1 MTVVPF
7 NPVPVPSKSEFD
19 ELVEEVN
26 RAIKAMWDAFRA
38 FQSVFNAAL
47 RTIQTAS
54 LGLASNVVNA
64 CIDAFN
70 WLMEQLEKAVNEA
83 VKIFMAL
90 AAPWFI
96 KAIGDGLEEHVLSEV
111 TTLAESLNPEET
123 ASKAEWTGEGA
134 KAFFATVTK
143 QGSAMTSAQSAIRA
157 IANNMS
163 SLGQSG
169 EFAVIQFF
177 LSIGTATV
185 ALCVGI
191 PGLTPPVTPAG
202 VIASTVGVGAIISAI
217 HAIYSFIS
225 SQTQA
230 VSAFKRAT
238 ADNLS
243 GSSFPGGSWPP
254 GVAAGQD
261 GATMGDGTVTDG
273 DADWSRQVG

>member
-1 MTVVPF
+1 MTVLPF
-7 NPVPVPSKSEFD
+7 PPVPMPGKTEFD
-19 ELVEEVN
+19 ELVEEVK

-47 RTIQTAS
+47 RTIQRAS
-54 LGLASNVVNA
+54 LGLASNIVNA

-70 WLMEQLEKAVNEA
+70 WLMDQLEKAVEEA

-90 AAPWFI
+90 NAPWFI
-96 KAIGDGLEEHVLSEV
+96 KIIGDGIEEDVLPKV

-123 ASKAEWTGEGA
+123 AAKAEWTGDGA
-134 KAFFATVTK
+134 KAFFSTVTK
-143 QGSAMTSAQSAIRA
+143 QGSAMTSAQSAIRTV
-157 IANNMS
+157 ANNMS

-169 EFAVIQFF
+169 QFAVIQFF
-177 LSIGTATV
+177 VSVAGATV

-202 VIASTVGVGAIISAI
+202 VIASAVGVGAIISAI
-217 HAIYSFIS
+217 NAIMSFVS

-230 VSAFKRAT
+230 VDSFKRAT
-238 ADNLS
+238 SDNLS

-254 GVAAGQD
+254 GVASGEE
-261 GATMGDGTVTDG
+261 GAAMGDGSVTDG